1 MCTWKFIKIYSFD
14 IKYIYIIYFL
24 LCFYFFFTFQ
34 GQNVYFNVEKW
45 LNDTIKV
52 IETTDKNL
60 ILKIFKNLNN
70 FYNYQTK
77 IM

>member
-14 IKYIYIIYFL
+14 RKYIYIIYFL
-24 LCFYFFFTFQ
+24 LCFFFFFSIFQ

-52 IETTDKNL
+52 IETTDK
-60 ILKIFKNLNN
+60 KFDFKN
-70 FYNYQTK
+70 
-77 IM
+77 I